1 MRIFDLCLSLMTQKI
16 AIIGAGISGAVL
28 ANQLTKAGFKIKLF
42 EKARGPGGRTATRKI
57 TSDAKTYHIDHGA
70 QFIDV
75 LDPEFKNFIDTL
87 VSKYIVEKFDLI
99 GADNVFV
106 PVPNMN
112 SLCKFLLSELNPED
126 LNYQVEIGAVKR
138 NLQTENGAQ
147 EWAGDVD
154 RADAN
159 LRANKTQSMTVFDKN
174 GISLGDFDWVISTAP
189 PKQSYQLFSGV
200 KNYDFLNTI
209 KMKAFFA
216 VMLVSALD
224 YDFDFVEKSFQ
235 GSQALAWLGVNSK
248 KPQRDKTLSLIMH
261 TNPEWT
267 ENNLDLAHD
276 ELIKI
281 VMSELQALTG
291 FHDANP
297 IYLGAHRWLY
307 GRCIN
312 PFGQDFFV
320 DQDNHLALCGD
331 YFLGDN
337 IESAFLSAKRLA
349 DWLTL

>member
-1 MRIFDLCLSLMTQKI
+1 MTKKI

-28 ANQLTKAGFKIKLF
+28 ANQLSKAGFKIKLF
-42 EKARGPGGRTATRKI
+42 EKARGPGGRTATRKF
-57 TSDAKTYHIDHGA
+57 TSDNKTYYIDHGA

-75 LDPEFKNFIDTL
+75 VNPEFKNFIDIL
-87 VSKYIVEKFDLI
+87 VSKKIVEKFDLI

-126 LNYQVEIGAVKR
+126 LFYQVEIGAVNR
-138 NLQTENGAQ
+138 NLHAGDGAQ
-147 EWAGDVD
+147 ESSGDD
-154 RADAN
+154 GRADAN
-159 LRANKTQSMTVFDKN
+159 PRANKTQSMTVFDKN

-189 PKQSYQLFSGV
+189 PKQSYQLFSGI

-224 YDFDFVEKSFQ
+224 YDFNFVEKSFE

-248 KPQRDKTLSLIMH
+248 KPQRDKTLSLIIH

-267 ENNLDLAHD
+267 EKNLDLPHD

-281 VMSELQALTG
+281 ITHELQALTG
-291 FHDANP
+291 FYDANS

-312 PFGQDFFV
+312 PVGQDFFV
-320 DQDNHLALCGD
+320 DQENKLALCGD

-337 IESAFLSAKRLA
+337 IESAFLSAKGLA
-349 DWLTL
+349 DWFIK

>member
-1 MRIFDLCLSLMTQKI
+1 MRIIDLSLSLMTKKI

-28 ANQLTKAGFKIKLF
+28 ANHLSKAGFEIKLF
-42 EKARGPGGRTATRKI
+42 EKARGPGGRTATRKF
-57 TSDAKTYHIDHGA
+57 TSDNRTYYIDHGA
-70 QFIDV
+70 QYIDV
-75 LDPEFKNFIDTL
+75 IDPEFKNFIDTL
-87 VSKYIVEKFDLI
+87 ASKNVVEKFDFI

-112 SLCKFLLSELNPED
+112 SLCKFLLSELNPAD
-126 LNYQVEIGAVKR
+126 LKYQVEIGAVSL
-138 NLQTENGAQ
+138 NPH
-147 EWAGDVD
+147 AGDGAHE
-154 RADAN
+154 RTGETRF
-159 LRANKTQSMTVFDKN
+159 LSLFDKS
-174 GISLGDFDWVISTAP
+174 GSCLGDFDWVISTAP
-189 PKQSYQLFSGV
+189 PKQSYQLFSAI
-200 KNYDFLNTI
+200 KKFDFLTTI

-224 YDFDFVEKSFQ
+224 YDFNFVEKSFES
-235 GSQALAWLGVNSK
+235 SQALAWLGVNSK

-267 ENNLDLAHD
+267 EKNLDLPQD
-276 ELIKI
+276 ELIKTLT
-281 VMSELQALTG
+281 SELQALTG
-291 FHDANP
+291 FYDANP

-312 PFGQDFFV
+312 PVGQDFFV
-320 DQDNHLALCGD
+320 DEGNKLALCGD

-349 DWLTL
+349 DQFLKNIYK

>member
-1 MRIFDLCLSLMTQKI
+1 MRIIDLSLSLMTKKI

-28 ANQLTKAGFKIKLF
+28 ANQLSKAGFKIKLF
-42 EKARGPGGRTATRKI
+42 EKARGPGGRTATRKF
-57 TSDAKTYHIDHGA
+57 TSDNKTYYIDHGA

-75 LDPEFKNFIDTL
+75 VNPEFKNFIDIL
-87 VSKYIVEKFDLI
+87 VSKKIVEKFDLI

-126 LNYQVEIGAVKR
+126 LFYQVEIGAVSR
-138 NLQTENGAQ
+138 NLH
-147 EWAGDVD
+147 
-154 RADAN
+154 
-159 LRANKTQSMTVFDKN
+159 ANKTQSMTVFDKN
-174 GISLGDFDWVISTAP
+174 EISLGDFDWVISTAP
-189 PKQSYQLFSGV
+189 PKQSYQLFSGI

-224 YDFDFVEKSFQ
+224 YDFNFVEKSFE

-267 ENNLDLAHD
+267 EKNLDLPHD
-276 ELIKI
+276 ELIK
-281 VMSELQALTG
+281 VVTSELQALTG
-291 FHDANP
+291 FYDANP

-312 PFGQDFFV
+312 PVGQDFFV
-320 DQDNHLALCGD
+320 DQENKLALCGD

-349 DWLTL
+349 DFFQANF